1 MSYYTTNI
9 QLGSKGDD
17 VKKWQEY
24 LRNNG
29 HSMLNV
35 NGTFDD
41 DTLIATKEFQAL
53 NGLDESGDVGDSTW
67 ITAGFQKGTQTPPQ
81 TNAFD
86 YASML
91 DALHKP
97 NYDTT
102 KYEDTKAGESAS
114 KKYDDAKHDLH
125 KHGSFSY
132 GNQEQL
138 DDIMER
144 ILGRPE
150 FSYRFNED
158 AFYQM
163 YKDKFTKQ
171 GKMAM
176 ADAMGQASAMTGGY
190 GNSYAS
196 TVGNQAYLSQ
206 LNNLNDI
213 VPELWQMAYDAYN
226 QEGQNLYNQYG
237 LLNSDYERAL
247 DTHNQTYNELMDAL
261 DIAKGDYYSGMEN
274 FYTEQ
279 NKYNALED
287 QKYKDALEILN
298 SKYKDSV
305 YQDEVIREALK
316 DMPEGSTLSAS
327 EFVKIRD
334 AAMSTYETYGEDGLL
349 DLLDRYMEQNLD
361 QETAEYIYDAIM
373 KVAE

>member
-9 QLGSKGDD
+9 QHGSKGDD

-24 LRNNG
+24 LKNNG

-41 DTLIATKEFQAL
+41 DTLIATQEFQAL
-53 NGLDESGDVGDSTW
+53 NGLDESGVVGDSTW
-67 ITAGFQKGTQTPPQ
+67 SMAGFTKSTPNPTQT
-81 TNAFD
+81 TAFD
-86 YASML
+86 YASAL
-91 DALHKP
+91 DALEKP

-102 KYEDTKAGESAS
+102 KYEDTDAGKSAS
-114 KKYDDAKHDLH
+114 KKYEDAKHDVH

-163 YKDKFTKQ
+163 HKDKFTKQ

-247 DTHNQTYNELMDAL
+247 ATHNQTYNELMDAL
-261 DIAKGDYYSGMEN
+261 NVAKSDYYSGMDN

-279 NKYNALED
+279 DKYNALED

-305 YQDEVIREALK
+305 YQDEAIREALK
-316 DMPEGSTLSAS
+316 DMPQESTLSAS
-327 EFVKIRD
+327 EYVKKRD
-334 AAMSTYETYGEDGLL
+334 AAMSTYETYGEDALSQLL
-349 DLLDRYMEQNLD
+349 DMYMEEGMD
-361 QETAEYIYDAIM
+361 EDTAWAIYDAIM